1 MKLFDNKFDGSVFT
15 EEEINNLKIKYLEIC
30 ARIRNSEEYSTEDA
44 EYLIDEIT
52 RIGDTLLDPREPSL
66 LINFYELVY
75 ELLD

>member
-1 MKLFDNKFDGSVFT
+1 MKLFDNKLVGSIFT
-15 EEEINNLKIKYLEIC
+15 EEEINKLRIKYLEIC

-52 RIGDTLLDPREPSL
+52 RIGDTLIEPQEPSL

>member
-1 MKLFDNKFDGSVFT
+1 MKLFDNKLVGSGFT
-15 EEEINNLKIKYLEIC
+15 EEEINKLRIKYLEIC
-30 ARIRNSEEYSTEDA
+30 ARIHNSEKYSTEDA

-52 RIGDTLLDPREPSL
+52 RIGDTLIEPQEPSL

>member
-1 MKLFDNKFDGSVFT
+1 MKLFDNKLVGSIFT
-15 EEEINNLKIKYLEIC
+15 EEEINKLRIKYLEIC

-52 RIGDTLLDPREPSL
+52 RIGDTLLEPKEPSL
-66 LINFYELVY
+66 LINFYGLVY

>member
-1 MKLFDNKFDGSVFT
+1 MKLFDNKVVDTVFT
-15 EEEINNLKIKYLEIC
+15 EEEINKLRIKYLEIC

-52 RIGDTLLDPREPSL
+52 RIGDTLLEPQEPSL

>member
-1 MKLFDNKFDGSVFT
+1 MKLFDNKLVGSIFT
-15 EEEINNLKIKYLEIC
+15 EEEINKLRIKYLEIC

-52 RIGDTLLDPREPSL
+52 RIGDTLLEPKEPSL

>member
-1 MKLFDNKFDGSVFT
+1 MKLFDNKLVGSVFT
-15 EEEINNLKIKYLEIC
+15 EEEINKLRIKYLEIC

-52 RIGDTLLDPREPSL
+52 RIGDTLIEPQEPSL

>member
-1 MKLFDNKFDGSVFT
+1 MKLFDNKFDGLVFT
-15 EEEINNLKIKYLEIC
+15 EEEINKLRIKYLEIC

-52 RIGDTLLDPREPSL
+52 RIGDTLLEPHEPNL

>member
-1 MKLFDNKFDGSVFT
+1 MKLFDNRFDGSDFT
-15 EEEINNLKIKYLEIC
+15 KEEVNKLRIKYLEIC
-30 ARIRNSEEYSTEDA
+30 ARVRNSEKYSTEDA

-52 RIGDTLLDPREPSL
+52 RIGDTLIEPQEPSL

>member
-1 MKLFDNKFDGSVFT
+1 MKLFDNKIVGTVFT
-15 EEEINNLKIKYLEIC
+15 EEEINKLRINYLEIC
-30 ARIRNSEEYSTEDA
+30 ARIRNCEQYSTEDA

-52 RIGDTLLDPREPSL
+52 RIGDTLFEPKEPTL

>member
-1 MKLFDNKFDGSVFT
+1 MKLFDNKIVGTVFT
-15 EEEINNLKIKYLEIC
+15 EEEINKLRINYLEIC
-30 ARIRNSEEYSTEDA
+30 ARIRNCEQYSTEDA

-52 RIGDTLLDPREPSL
+52 RIGDTLFEPQEPNL

>member
-1 MKLFDNKFDGSVFT
+1 MKLFDNKLVGSGFT
-15 EEEINNLKIKYLEIC
+15 EEEINKLRIKYLEIC

-52 RIGDTLLDPREPSL
+52 RIGDTLIEPQEPSL

>member
-15 EEEINNLKIKYLEIC
+15 EEEINKLRIKYLEIC
-30 ARIRNSEEYSTEDA
+30 ARIRNCEQYSTEDT

-52 RIGDTLLDPREPSL
+52 RIGDTLLEPHEPNL

>member
-1 MKLFDNKFDGSVFT
+1 MKLFDNKLVGSGFT
-15 EEEINNLKIKYLEIC
+15 EEEINKLRIKYLEIC

-52 RIGDTLLDPREPSL
+52 RIGDTLIEPKESRL